1 MIPYNQPIDTVAVGT
16 VLAVNN
22 LPAGSERYRN
32 VANFVE
38 AFFSRFQSLLQA
50 GRHPKWREVD
60 ITSDLPGWRRFVP
73 AAQWVQ
79 RNPRIAVAP
88 NLEGLKANFL
98 RFMDD
103 RRKASGNPPL
113 TQQERDQLFEQF
125 KSWASEH
132 PDLWQK
138 GER

>member
-1 MIPYNQPIDTVAVGT
+1 MDTVAVGT

-22 LPAGSERYRN
+22 LPTGLERYRH
-32 VANFVE
+32 VADFVE

-50 GRHPKWREVD
+50 GRHRKWREVD
-60 ITSDLPGWRRFVP
+60 ITSDLRGWRRFVP
-73 AAQWVQ
+73 APQWVQ
-79 RNPRIAVAP
+79 RNPRIAAAL

-103 RRKASGNPPL
+103 RRKASGNSPL

-125 KSWASEH
+125 KSWASER
-132 PDLWQK
+132 PDLWQQ

>member
-1 MIPYNQPIDTVAVGT
+1 VGT
-16 VLAVNN
+16 VLAVND
-22 LPAGSERYRN
+22 LPAGSGRYRN

-38 AFFSRFQSLLQA
+38 AFFSGFQKLLQP

-60 ITSDLPGWRRFVP
+60 ITADLPGWRRFPP

-79 RNPRIAVAP
+79 RNARIAIAP

-98 RFMDD
+98 RYLDD
-103 RRKASGNPPL
+103 RRKARGDPPL
-113 TQQERDQLFEQF
+113 SQQESDQLFDQF
-125 KSWASEH
+125 KGWASEH

-138 GER
+138 GDRK